1 MKALNRVLKYVSAT
15 SDFKITGIYSP
26 KQDIF
31 KYYSDSDH
39 AGDMPI
45 TTHSHTGSI
54 ATINNV
60 PIFWRSK
67 KQPKTSRSSAE
78 AEIYA
83 LSETLADIRL
93 LQWRMI
99 DIGIKVPDII
109 DIKVDNNQAKVF
121 AGSTCVNSRL
131 RNAFSLKEKW
141 VEELRDQNKVKV
153 TQISASDNI
162 SDFLTKP
169 QSGRMVRKYLDMINP
184 FQVRGRCKKK
194 EEGKGEDNEDED
206 MKKKKDEDS
215 NIPNLEK
222 EE

>member
-1 MKALNRVLKYVSAT
+1 MKALRRVLKYVSAT
-15 SDFKITGIYSP
+15 SNFKITGIYSP
-26 KQDIF
+26 RKDIF

-45 TTHSHTGSI
+45 TTHSHTGTI
-54 ATINNV
+54 ATINDV

-93 LQWRMI
+93 LQWRMN
-99 DIGIKVPDII
+99 DIGIEVPNMI
-109 DIKVDNNQAKVF
+109 DIQVDNNQAKVF
-121 AGSTCVNSRL
+121 AGNTCVNSRL

-141 VEELRDQNKVKV
+141 VEELRDQSKVKV
-153 TQISASDNI
+153 TQIAASHNM

-169 QSGRMVRKYLDMINP
+169 QSGKMVKKCLNMINP
-184 FQVRGRCKKK
+184 FQVSSRQVKK
-194 EEGKGEDNEDED
+194 EDA
-206 MKKKKDEDS
+206 KDKD
-215 NIPNLEK
+215 K
-222 EE
+222 EEVKKVQIQSLDMEE